1 MDDFKKALIQ
11 ARDLWRK
18 LKPGQRMGIIAAV
31 VATVGI
37 IAFVSLRGN
46 TESYSLLYAGLAP
59 DEAGRI
65 VEQLKADK
73 VAFRLTNAGTGIEVP
88 EVKVHEVRL
97 ALAQKGLPKGGGIGY
112 ELFDKQSFGTTSFVE
127 QMNYRRALQGELAR
141 TVMSLDEVESSRVH
155 LAIPERSLY
164 KQNDEPPSASVALKL
179 KPGRKLL
186 PGQVRGIVHI
196 VSGSVEGL
204 APERVTV
211 IDESGNV
218 LSEAND
224 AAGNLDSQQSLEKS
238 LERRVREV
246 VERLVG
252 PGHVAVV
259 ITAEMDY
266 AKTDRT
272 EEQFDKDGVL
282 RSEARTEE
290 RSGGGALDA
299 TGGIA
304 GARGNLPGAPTPT
317 STATGPQGASKL
329 SETKNYEVS
338 RVVQHT
344 INPVAKIKQ
353 LHVALLVDQA
363 EKTPRTTEELARI
376 SALARE
382 AAGLSKERGDSIEVH
397 SATFATAPVEVEPTA
412 APPSTWPLPFPPLYA
427 AVGAAGL
434 FLIIVTVSGI
444 FVLRARA
451 RKRRKAA
458 EVLHAL
464 PVRVGELDGDALDAP
479 ASAAAPSLAAGSPA
493 IAALNGK
500 SPRERALEAA
510 KSDAARAAQ
519 VLAAWLLE
527 APEGARNA

>member
-1 MDDFKKALIQ
+1 MDDLKKALLQ

-18 LKPGQRMGIIAAV
+18 LKPAQRLGLIAAL
-31 VATVGI
+31 VATVGTV
-37 IAFVSLRGN
+37 AFVSLRGS

-59 DEAGRI
+59 EEAGRI

-73 VAFRLTNAGTGIEVP
+73 VVYRLTNAGTGIEVP
-88 EVKVHEVRL
+88 EAKVHEVRL
-97 ALAQKGLPKGGGIGY
+97 SLAQKGLPKGGGIGF

-141 TVMSLDEVESSRVH
+141 TVMSLDEVETARVH
-155 LAIPERSLY
+155 LALPERSLY
-164 KQNDEPPSASVALKL
+164 KQNEEPASASVALKL

-211 IDESGNV
+211 VDESGNV

-272 EEQFDKDGVL
+272 EEQFDKDGAL

-299 TGGIA
+299 TGGII
-304 GARGNLPGAPTPT
+304 RCR
-317 STATGPQGASKL
+317 Q
-329 SETKNYEVS
+329 
-338 RVVQHT
+338 
-344 INPVAKIKQ
+344 
-353 LHVALLVDQA
+353 HVARLVDD
-363 EKTPRTTEELARI
+363 RDL
-376 SALARE
+376 
-382 AAGLSKERGDSIEVH
+382 
-397 SATFATAPVEVEPTA
+397 
-412 APPSTWPLPFPPLYA
+412 
-427 AVGAAGL
+427 
-434 FLIIVTVSGI
+434 
-444 FVLRARA
+444 LRRQ
-451 RKRRKAA
+451 
-458 EVLHAL
+458 
-464 PVRVGELDGDALDAP
+464 ALDRP
-479 ASAAAPSLAAGSPA
+479 
-493 IAALNGK
+493 
-500 SPRERALEAA
+500 
-510 KSDAARAAQ
+510 
-519 VLAAWLLE
+519 
-527 APEGARNA
+527 